1 MALLQLAI
9 DLASTEEALSLAS
22 NCIQWIDIVEAGTP
36 LIKNEG
42 LKVVSA
48 LANHFPEK
56 TILADMKI
64 IDAGA
69 METKMAFE
77 AGAQIVTVCASAPPP
92 TLKAVIKTARD
103 YEKKVMVDTVGV
115 RDFPQILAEI
125 QLLKPDYFGL
135 HRGVDEA
142 EAGRDLK
149 PMLAQFLHSR
159 AIPFSVAGRITL
171 ELIPEV
177 MELRPAIVI
186 VGGAIA
192 NSDNPEES
200 ARRLK
205 QAILEFSHIPNSH

>member
-9 DLASTEEALSLAS
+9 DLSSIEEALSLAG
-22 NCIQWIDIVEAGTP
+22 NCIEWIDIIEAGTP

-48 LANHFPEK
+48 LANRFPEK

-69 METKMAFE
+69 RETKMAFE